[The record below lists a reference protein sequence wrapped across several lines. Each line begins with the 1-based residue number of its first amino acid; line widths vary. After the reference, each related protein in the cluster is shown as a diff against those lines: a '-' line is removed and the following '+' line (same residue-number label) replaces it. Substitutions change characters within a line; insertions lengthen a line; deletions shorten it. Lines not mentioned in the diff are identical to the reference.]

1 MLVSTCNVTVCGNR
15 IENLKAELDRY
26 KAALEKITELKHKV
40 DFSEYRTV
48 AILMNA
54 IAENA
59 LKA

>member
-1 MLVSTCNVTVCGNR
+1 VTVCGNR